1 MGDCVSREE
10 NDIILTAPLS
20 DEENTTKTPPPPEL
34 RSKQISRFLG
44 KAQND
49 PDIGKYFTRL
59 NSYKIEELSL
69 RICVMFNYAFKYQT
83 ITPFEDVLKMHTTMG
98 ISEEDAEIFL
108 DLLREECFHMEARET
123 AVQKRIFKRMKLFIV
138 YGGGHKVRLSIGG
151 KVVWGTLGNVKHFYP
166 LVRRNSILKRQFDGV
181 SPSQMEGMTEMLDKL
196 LSTPNVIDGTLV
208 ELGLRHKHLFISGI
222 EFDTFIMLWLREYQK
237 DVHFVTR
244 AMPIIDRLRSHF
256 VMAHER
262 KILDLCHM
270 LKISRV
276 LSSWIKNFK
285 ECKMRSLCAAT
296 LKYLDTA
303 HKDTSNQSHLDLSAL
318 LHQDLQMT
326 EDEFLEFQRIY
337 GLIIHNE
344 KNSAALTELV
354 QKKSCIKY
362 VQNSAPTTIVPINEV
377 HPLRHK

>member
-1 MGDCVSREE
+1 MGECLSSEE
-10 NDIILTAPLS
+10 KDIIPIAPVS
-20 DEENTTKTPPPPEL
+20 DEENPQKKTPPPEL
-34 RSKQISRFLG
+34 SSEQISRFLG
-44 KAQND
+44 RAQKD
-49 PDIGKYFTRL
+49 PDIGKYFSKL

-108 DLLREECFHMEARET
+108 DLLRDECFQMGTRET

-151 KVVWGTLGNVKHFYP
+151 KVVWGTLGNVKHFCP
-166 LVRRNSILKRQFDGV
+166 LVRRNSILKRQFHDV
-181 SPSQMEGMTEMLDKL
+181 SPSQMERMTEMLDIL
-196 LSTPNVIDGTLV
+196 LSKSNVNNGTLI
-208 ELGLRHKHLFISGI
+208 ELGVKHKHLFISGI
-222 EFDTFIMLWLREYQK
+222 EFDTFIMLWLREHQK

-244 AMPIIDRLRSHF
+244 AMPIIDRLRNHF

-270 LKISRV
+270 LKVSWI

-285 ECKMRSLCAAT
+285 ERKMRSLCAAT

-303 HKDTSNQSHLDLSAL
+303 QEDTSNHSHLDLSAI
-318 LHQDLQMT
+318 LHRDLQMT

-337 GLIIHNE
+337 GLINNNE
-344 KNSAALTELV
+344 QNSAALTELL
-354 QKKSCIKY
+354 KK
-362 VQNSAPTTIVPINEV
+362 
-377 HPLRHK
+377 

>member
-1 MGDCVSREE
+1 MGDCLSGEE
-10 NDIILTAPLS
+10 RGDIRIVPVS
-20 DEENTTKTPPPPEL
+20 DEENPSKKTPSPEL
-34 RSKQISRFLG
+34 RCEQISRFLG

-69 RICVMFNYAFKYQT
+69 RICVMLNYAFKYQT

-108 DLLREECFHMEARET
+108 DLLREECFQMGTRET

-138 YGGGHKVRLSIGG
+138 HGGGNKVRLSIGG
-151 KVVWGTLGNVKHFYP
+151 KVVWGSLGKVKHFLP
-166 LVRRNSILKRQFDGV
+166 LVRRNSILKRQFDDV
-181 SPSQMEGMTEMLDKL
+181 SPSQMERMTEMLDNL
-196 LSTPNVIDGTLV
+196 LSTPNVGSRTLLQ
-208 ELGLRHKHLFISGI
+208 LGEQHKHLFISGI
-222 EFDTFIMLWLREYQK
+222 EFDTFIMLWIREYQK

-262 KILDLCHM
+262 KVLDLCHM
-270 LKISRV
+270 LKVSWV

-296 LKYLDTA
+296 LKYLETA
-303 HKDTSNQSHLDLSAL
+303 QKDTSTQSHLDLSAL
-318 LHQDLQMT
+318 LHRDLQMT
-326 EDEFLEFQRIY
+326 KEEFLEFQRIY

-354 QKKSCIKY
+354 KK
-362 VQNSAPTTIVPINEV
+362 
-377 HPLRHK
+377 